1 MVVIILIML
10 LIYAIFML
18 IFKFKSKD
26 EKGDMMC
33 IERCNREDCDYCI
46 DREQC
51 TRKKQK
57 YKGI

>member
-1 MVVIILIML
+1 MIAIILIML

-33 IERCNREDCDYCI
+33 IEKCNREDCDYCI

-51 TRKKQK
+51 THRKTEV
-57 YKGI
+57 

>member
-1 MVVIILIML
+1 MVAIILIML
-10 LIYAIFML
+10 LIYVIFML

-33 IERCNREDCDYCI
+33 IEKCNREDCDYCI

-51 TRKKQK
+51 PRRKTEV
-57 YKGI
+57 